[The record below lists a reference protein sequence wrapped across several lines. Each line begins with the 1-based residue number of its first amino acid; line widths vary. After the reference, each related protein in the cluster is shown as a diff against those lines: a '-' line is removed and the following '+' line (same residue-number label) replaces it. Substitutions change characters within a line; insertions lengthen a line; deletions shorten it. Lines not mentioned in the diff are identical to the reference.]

1 MEKKMVKIVL
11 DKERN
16 LYFNLNSLE
25 IIEELTGKTIDK
37 VTQNLNMK
45 SLKAIVYA
53 GLVHEDKSLTV
64 EISVPLIRALGTLP
78 DIPGLR
84 TSSHNCSRLPALCIA
99 SFSNSLIVLYLPLR

>member
-1 MEKKMVKIVL
+1 MEKNMVKIVL

-64 EISVPLIRALGTLP
+64 EAVGEMIGFDDISRVSEAIGQAFG
-78 DIPGLR
+78 GLK
-84 TSSHNCSRLPALCIA
+84 
-99 SFSNSLIVLYLPLR
+99 

>member
-1 MEKKMVKIVL
+1 MVKITL

-25 IIEELTGKTIDK
+25 IIEELTGKSIDK
-37 VTQNLNMK
+37 ITENMNMK

-64 EISVPLIRALGTLP
+64 EAVGEMIGFNDISRVSEAIGEAFG
-78 DIPGLR
+78 GLK
-84 TSSHNCSRLPALCIA
+84 
-99 SFSNSLIVLYLPLR
+99 

>member
-1 MEKKMVKIVL
+1 MVKIVL

-64 EISVPLIRALGTLP
+64 EAVGEMIGFDDISRVSEAIGQAFG
-78 DIPGLR
+78 GLK
-84 TSSHNCSRLPALCIA
+84 
-99 SFSNSLIVLYLPLR
+99 

>member
-1 MEKKMVKIVL
+1 MKKKMVKITL

-25 IIEELTGKTIDK
+25 IIEELTGKSIDK
-37 VTQNLNMK
+37 ITENMNMK

-64 EISVPLIRALGTLP
+64 EAVGEMIGFDDISRVSEAIGQAFG
-78 DIPGLR
+78 GLK
-84 TSSHNCSRLPALCIA
+84 
-99 SFSNSLIVLYLPLR
+99 

>member
-1 MEKKMVKIVL
+1 MEKKMVKITL

-25 IIEELTGKTIDK
+25 IIEELTGKSIDK
-37 VTQNLNMK
+37 ITENMNMK

-64 EISVPLIRALGTLP
+64 EAVGEMIGFNDISRVSEAIGEAFG
-78 DIPGLR
+78 GLK
-84 TSSHNCSRLPALCIA
+84 
-99 SFSNSLIVLYLPLR
+99 

>member
-16 LYFNLNSLE
+16 LYFNLNSLD

-64 EISVPLIRALGTLP
+64 EAVGEMIGFDDISRVSEAIGQAFG
-78 DIPGLR
+78 GLK
-84 TSSHNCSRLPALCIA
+84 
-99 SFSNSLIVLYLPLR
+99 

>member
-64 EISVPLIRALGTLP
+64 EAVGEMIGFDDISRVSEAIGQAFG
-78 DIPGLR
+78 GLK
-84 TSSHNCSRLPALCIA
+84 
-99 SFSNSLIVLYLPLR
+99 

>member
-1 MEKKMVKIVL
+1 MEKKMVKIIL

-64 EISVPLIRALGTLP
+64 EAVGEMIGFDDISRVSEAIGQAFG
-78 DIPGLR
+78 GLK
-84 TSSHNCSRLPALCIA
+84 
-99 SFSNSLIVLYLPLR
+99 